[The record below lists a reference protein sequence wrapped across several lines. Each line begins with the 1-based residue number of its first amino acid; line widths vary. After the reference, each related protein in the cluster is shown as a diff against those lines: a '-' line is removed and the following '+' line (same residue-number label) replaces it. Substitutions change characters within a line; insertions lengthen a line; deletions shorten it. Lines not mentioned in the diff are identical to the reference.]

1 MCFLCFTGS
10 ALAGRETV
18 LEYPYLVSV
27 ESRWDV
33 EAENYQQ
40 VFSWSRET
48 FAQKISQ
55 IPGAAPVRADQ
66 VPDRF
71 RLLKRMRLD
80 T

>member
-1 MCFLCFTGS
+1 M
-10 ALAGRETV
+10 
-18 LEYPYLVSV
+18 
-27 ESRWDV
+27 

-66 VPDRF
+66 VPEQIQTVEKDEAGYLTEMKIGSGIYKEKKSVYSGTAF
-71 RLLKRMRLD
+71 FLFLF
-80 T
+80 